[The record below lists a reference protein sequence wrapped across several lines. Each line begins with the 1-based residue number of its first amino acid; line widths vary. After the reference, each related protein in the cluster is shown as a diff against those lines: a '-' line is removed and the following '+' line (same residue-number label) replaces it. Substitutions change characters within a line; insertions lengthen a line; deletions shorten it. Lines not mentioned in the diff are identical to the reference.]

1 LAKLTEQAARPPRA
15 SFAGVT
21 TQPGVVMGTVS
32 YMSPEQARGLK
43 VDERSDLF
51 SLGVVMYELLTG
63 RAPFEGETTG
73 DVLVALLSGEPRPLA
88 RYVTKLPEALQEII
102 NRALGKSVEERYQTA
117 KELGG
122 ELKRLKEELEFAAR
136 LKGQTGSKDDLL
148 TLTVGVTAGGA
159 EHTTFDTRQAVKP
172 MTLSKPRAPE
182 PGLARTRGRARIVAM
197 VVASLVVAIG
207 AAALMWRRLA
217 PAGGAIDSVAVL
229 PFANVGDDPQTE
241 YLSDGLTESLMQRL
255 RQLPGLR
262 VIARSAVFTYKGRDV
277 DPRQIGRDLKV
288 RAVVTGRVQ
297 RQGDRLGVIVELAD
311 TSDGAHLWSQRYDRT
326 MADLVTVQEEIAR
339 EISIKLRLRLSDEQ
353 QEQVAHRAT
362 TNSEAYQLYLRGLYL
377 QRQLTRENIQQ
388 ALDYNNQA
396 ILSDPRFALA
406 Y

>member
-1 LAKLTEQAARPPRA
+1 
-15 SFAGVT
+15 
-21 TQPGVVMGTVS
+21 
-32 YMSPEQARGLK
+32 
-43 VDERSDLF
+43 
-51 SLGVVMYELLTG
+51 
-63 RAPFEGETTG
+63 
-73 DVLVALLSGEPRPLA
+73 
-88 RYVTKLPEALQEII
+88 
-102 NRALGKSVEERYQTA
+102 
-117 KELGG
+117 
-122 ELKRLKEELEFAAR
+122 
-136 LKGQTGSKDDLL
+136 
-148 TLTVGVTAGGA
+148 
-159 EHTTFDTRQAVKP
+159 
-172 MTLSKPRAPE
+172 
-182 PGLARTRGRARIVAM
+182 
-197 VVASLVVAIG
+197 
-207 AAALMWRRLA
+207 
-217 PAGGAIDSVAVL
+217 
-229 PFANVGDDPQTE
+229 
-241 YLSDGLTESLMQRL
+241 
-255 RQLPGLR
+255 QLPGLR

-406 Y
+406 YSGISYIYAQASGQYYSPKEAMPKAKQAALSAIALDDNLPEAHFALGLVKFWSDWDWPGAEQEFKHALKLDPNHAETTIYFISLLIMLKRFDEASQEAERLEKLDP